1 MASLRKRNGKW
12 QAQVRRTGHLP
23 RARTFINRSDAILWI
38 RQTESELDRA
48 GITCDPGNLDRITA
62 ADIIERY
69 KRDVT
74 PSKRGFTSE
83 NKRLEVFLRQP
94 WTKLPLS
101 KLSPVAFNEYR
112 ERRLKD
118 VAGATVRRELGLLQ
132 SVFEIARREWD
143 IGLTINPVTQ
153 VRKPRSAVG
162 RERRL
167 HTGEI
172 EALLKAAAEARNV
185 WLEPAIILA
194 IETGM
199 RRGELLNIRPRDIN
213 FDRGLLAI
221 PETKT
226 DTPRTIP
233 LADRRKASDRELEFA
248 AARS

>member
-23 RARTFINRSDAILWI
+23 RARTFINRSAAILWI
-38 RQTESELDRA
+38 KQTESELDRA

-94 WTKLPLS
+94 WTKLTLS

-132 SVFEIARREWD
+132 LDCPWFRGQSRASRRRTSNVPSGPFFTD
-143 IGLTINPVTQ
+143 
-153 VRKPRSAVG
+153 RKPYPIPRVAP
-162 RERRL
+162 
-167 HTGEI
+167 
-172 EALLKAAAEARNV
+172 ARYGSV
-185 WLEPAIILA
+185 P
-194 IETGM
+194 T
-199 RRGELLNIRPRDIN
+199 
-213 FDRGLLAI
+213 
-221 PETKT
+221 
-226 DTPRTIP
+226 
-233 LADRRKASDRELEFA
+233 
-248 AARS
+248 